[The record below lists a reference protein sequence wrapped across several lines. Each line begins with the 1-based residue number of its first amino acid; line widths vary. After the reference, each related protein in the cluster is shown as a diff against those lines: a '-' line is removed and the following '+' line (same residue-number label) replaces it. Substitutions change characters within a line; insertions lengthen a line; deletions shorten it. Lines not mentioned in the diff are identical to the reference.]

1 MEILEEKAVMVPIA
15 ENSISLRDDSVRG
28 RIRILYID
36 GNSMPQIMEKIG
48 MSINTWDSAFYHD
61 RHGIRDFYLQI
72 KKEKMIMDAEKV
84 SKKILAMKAGKK
96 NAKLLAIQQKEA
108 EFIRE
113 TQGKDLGYSK
123 RIETIGLNINKN
135 EPLDDEQKKKL
146 DNLLKKAG
154 QNTVDD
160 AVVVEAVQSKVTPI
174 DTVGNV

>member
-1 MEILEEKAVMVPIA
+1 
-15 ENSISLRDDSVRG
+15 
-28 RIRILYID
+28 
-36 GNSMPQIMEKIG
+36 
-48 MSINTWDSAFYHD
+48 
-61 RHGIRDFYLQI
+61 
-72 KKEKMIMDAEKV
+72 MIMDAEKV

-174 DTVGNV
+174 DTVENV

>member
-1 MEILEEKAVMVPIA
+1 MPIA

-84 SKKILAMKAGKK
+84 SKKILSMKAGKK

-154 QNTVDD
+154 QQKVVD
-160 AVVVEAVQSKVTPI
+160 AEVVPI
-174 DTVGNV
+174 DTVENV

>member
-1 MEILEEKAVMVPIA
+1 VPI
-15 ENSISLRDDSVRG
+15 EPNSVSLRDDSVRG

-36 GNSMPQIMEKIG
+36 GNSMPEIMEKIG
-48 MSINTWDSAFYHD
+48 MSINTWDSAFY
-61 RHGIRDFYLQI
+61 RNTHGIRDFYLEI

-84 SKKILAMKAGKK
+84 SKRIMGMKLGKK
-96 NAKLLAIQQKEA
+96 NAKLLSIQQKEA

-135 EPLDDEQKKKL
+135 EPLDDEQKKRL

-154 QNTVDD
+154 QQTTQNAD
-160 AVVVEAVQSKVTPI
+160 VVNSPI
-174 DTVGNV
+174 DKPETV